1 MSYLGT
7 ALTRSSNAT
16 RCPTPGSSIT
26 TTKLS
31 REEPDA
37 GNLHVRDCGGR
48 GWQHPR
54 LPGRSNL
61 ATSRGFAPA
70 MGAMRGVYHR
80 AGQRAGPEAYFPLPS
95 FRCGGGFVVPVMR
108 LTR

>member
-16 RCPTPGSSIT
+16 RCPTQGSSIT
-26 TTKLS
+26 TPRATKLS

-54 LPGRSNL
+54 LPGRSRAKGGRRL
-61 ATSRGFAPA
+61 DAATSSAVFETKRRNALRLLRLTANFN
-70 MGAMRGVYHR
+70 RQ
-80 AGQRAGPEAYFPLPS
+80 GQRPS
-95 FRCGGGFVVPVMR
+95 
-108 LTR
+108 LK

>member
-16 RCPTPGSSIT
+16 RCPTQGSSIT
-26 TTKLS
+26 TPRATKLS

-54 LPGRSNL
+54 LPGRLISSTL
-61 ATSRGFAPA
+61 AEVAPVETSPRP
-70 MGAMRGVYHR
+70 
-80 AGQRAGPEAYFPLPS
+80 FPREWRNALRLLRPTALTAC
-95 FRCGGGFVVPVMR
+95 RC
-108 LTR
+108 